1 MNCHGTTIRASS
13 VQQVFGGDG
22 MPHPG
27 SPASGGRAGSE
38 GAVRRRHRKRYR
50 RKDETPPRPDRRR
63 QALFSMGQYRA
74 WHRLPKDRYR
84 GVWAECEPP
93 VCGRGVDF
101 AVTIAQQ
108 VAPALCD
115 PRLYRP
121 RRQTAGTEIGRG
133 KGRHPFPAGKSGSS
147 HGPPDR
153 ISGQRCAKG
162 RKRMTWLPVLL
173 TLGMSAV
180 AADNPPSTAA
190 LEENSLKQLLQV
202 RRVYVDHLT
211 GGETAAQMR
220 DILLSSLEGSK
231 LFVLTENQERADATL
246 KGAAEDLVFTEV
258 HSSSDSINAR
268 TNIGTGRSSSTSR
281 GANAGLGV
289 GESESDHSAERRHEA
304 VAAKTRCSS
313 RGESRFWP
321 AR

>member
-1 MNCHGTTIRASS
+1 MNCRGTIVVANS
-13 VQQVFGGDG
+13 VLHNLDGDG
-22 MPHPG
+22 MSDPG
-27 SPASGGRAGSE
+27 APPSGGRAGSQ
-38 GAVRRRHRKRYR
+38 GGVRRRDRQRDR
-50 RKDETPPRPDRRR
+50 RKDESPPGPDRRR
-63 QALFSMGQYRA
+63 QALFSLGQYRA
-74 WHRLPKDRYR
+74 WHRLPKDQYR

-115 PRLYRP
+115 HRLYRP
-121 RRQTAGTEIGRG
+121 RRQTAGTDFPRG

-147 HGPPDR
+147 HGPPYR

-211 GGETAAQMR
+211 GGET
-220 DILLSSLEGSK
+220 
-231 LFVLTENQERADATL
+231 
-246 KGAAEDLVFTEV
+246 
-258 HSSSDSINAR
+258 
-268 TNIGTGRSSSTSR
+268 
-281 GANAGLGV
+281 
-289 GESESDHSAERRHEA
+289 
-304 VAAKTRCSS
+304 
-313 RGESRFWP
+313 
-321 AR
+321 